1 MATPNLIIQV
11 EQIEDYVR
19 RASPEGSEPLA
30 RSVPILLARIQEL
43 ERCLTPFARIAARG
57 NPNNLPLV
65 HVYFKDCETAKLK
78 LSREAAIAV
87 MPNPTDLAAE

>member
-43 ERCLTPFARIAARG
+43 ERCLIPFARIAARG
-57 NPNNLPLV
+57 NPGVPLV
-65 HVYFKDCETAKLK
+65 QVYFKDCESAKLK
-78 LSREAAIAV
+78 LSREAALAV
-87 MPNPTDLAAE
+87 MPAPSELAAE